1 MKSIKAKSLRANTQT
16 VWGLSNIIITN
27 FDILINE
34 SHLIIESSTRNLFE
48 EYQTKYINNP
58 IRSTFWAMVNSICL
72 DGNNNNIL
80 IIN

>member
-1 MKSIKAKSLRANTQT
+1 MKSIEAKSSRANTQT
-16 VWGLSNIIITN
+16 VGGLSNIIITN

-34 SHLIIESSTRNLFE
+34 SHLIIESSTRNLLK
-48 EYQTKYINNP
+48 EYRTKYINNI
-58 IRSTFWAMVNSICL
+58 IRLSFWAMVNSICL